1 MPRVASFS
9 ASPVYQRQPSDATM
23 MPRPHHHHPM
33 HGPPVTL
40 LVANFSPEELANAE
54 TTRVRQ
60 AELDE
65 YNGMHGV
72 RQGPTSNAL
81 H

>member
-1 MPRVASFS
+1 
-9 ASPVYQRQPSDATM
+9 
-23 MPRPHHHHPM
+23 M